1 MSAED
6 SHAVVDADIAARV
19 APNVLAWGA
28 PYQVQSGFHVKGKRV
43 QAAYDLGN
51 LSSLLEGGYLGG
63 SREGDRFALT
73 LDAPFLY
80 VNDAGHVTATF
91 SEEEWRLRTA
101 LATEAA
107 GAGEEG
113 GAASYDEALTRAA
126 EAAADPQQA
135 KNAPR
140 AAIFAD
146 AVPDGWSLWQ
156 EHGGDY
162 VRVSDEQMA
171 EGVSGRL
178 VFVYEGND
186 GKLAADAALPA
197 FDLGFAGEVPADA
210 VATVHFGYEAHSF
223 TAVAEGDAE
232 LVTVYGDAKRASVA
246 SYSLVNRSEPM
257 GGSLTA
263 EVYRAPSVTLAPDD
277 APASDATPAP
287 DDAPASDATPA
298 APDGASAGYLMVLA
312 RYAMGSASARG
323 WALDASF
330 RADWN
335 GKGGLT
341 VEQLAAHIADEDGD
355 AQENRDEAGV
365 VRTDEEFLAETSF
378 VGVPGRG
385 GVIAVDVTGL
395 NDEEIASIDPADQG
409 SLDAFGLRCVP
420 YTVSPDGSVRVA
432 SEGASGAI
440 ASDEAR
446 TVLLAVPYSEDSL
459 AAAEEGDGYAPVEVR
474 LDLQAAVV
482 SHGESFIQAQFTTLA
497 SDVEVVKV
505 EAPADDGQ
513 DGTAQAPSE
522 GPSLPGVSEDGSLVP
537 RDDNELSASN
547 GEAPAADADDAAA
560 DDALDME
567 RSQLWVSRMNETGKG
582 PIVLGNA
589 LSRSADP
596 LYNRPAPFSPRAGDG
611 QETILV
617 GGLPAG
623 YVDPNLKVTPGGGT
637 AMGNNTYMIKSTD
650 SPFLDLTADVGYDA
664 GFMGLPATGYADG
677 EREDAAPVFELQ
689 IPYFIPSGSGS
700 FTEEYN
706 YNTWTSFGNQIGSD
720 SSTRGPRLALKLNSD
735 CFNGKWKIYDMDRSG
750 STKGTE
756 LDGDRYKSWYNS
768 EGITGTFRLKYM
780 GNASNKWQL
789 IKDFARLSLGVTF
802 IGSIPENTGGTIRW
816 GVTYNSYTDANGNV
830 LRGSIDTVVSP
841 GAQSDSSTQRNAT
854 FIKTNLDW
862 HTNVEA
868 LTKQQ
873 VLWDRYNY
881 MVYRVTTRNV
891 SPEEA
896 SQIDYLSYF
905 FKFPSAELTNAGIR
919 DADLVT
925 WLVENPRTEKEVVTK
940 NPDPRATASGKEYVG
955 VPGQGGALIYDI
967 TNNPGVVNQL
977 DLQSFENA
985 EELGLHELPYTTAGM
1000 NGQISFMVPEV
1011 AQTEIIKPDAGP
1023 DDKPYNKFMGGSMYY
1038 GPLKK
1043 SDDQKTDRKVFLLAL
1058 PYTTNMR
1065 ADEYVTLDTES
1076 TVHFGGRGIDNYMWT
1091 KTYSTTAQFAKPTA
1105 GAKIEKT
1112 ALNIKNEGEGE
1123 TQEAPL
1129 GHSVTYRLKNLSITG
1144 NQPLFGTS
1152 LDDDFGAQILD
1163 TLPTGLNLQQVSIK
1177 VDKSVAS
1184 REDSYD
1190 PNTGKQPLKLTAGE
1204 FLNGI
1209 NVVPSEDYMVGASR
1223 EVKAGDVIGGVTVKD
1238 GSVPAP
1244 GDTVTLVEGDIIDGY
1259 TVVDSENFVEPVT
1272 VPDAADISD
1281 WFAADRGSHGTSG
1294 VLEFEYRDRLGKL
1307 QWKVIDNLPVARSYT
1322 TSGTGSIEYTFGNAA
1337 DPAKNLSTILETNG
1351 IGAIPHASGGVV
1363 TGTNGTFTGRVR
1375 FLLKKRV
1382 PQYRGLSVI
1391 PVTLEITGALITP
1404 RSNGVGGLYTNKAN
1418 VSFGQKQWVT
1428 SSSEGGQ
1435 YYTLIEQSS
1444 TPDPASFKATP
1455 TKPLISGGAFSGN
1468 NGGVGSVADLKETLV
1483 NEPNAGWRF
1492 HIGNDS
1498 LAPMEPA
1505 YLLVGD
1511 KQTPAGAVAGATY
1524 PGMFYEGVRGVR
1536 RGFEAEKVTIG
1547 GNMFEAGAIEGVEIN
1562 YYSKNANDTLLRTTT
1577 LTAAQLEAYR
1587 TNDTDGDGLVDAV
1600 LPSALWADQYFM
1612 NVKVNFSSYKPG
1624 DGNNNR
1630 GTIEIIGTPNQV
1642 LTMPLVAKWTTNYDD
1657 TSYNQ
1662 TVSKTATLKSAY
1674 VPIKPALAVNAGWGG
1689 NGLAAQANV
1698 SVPYRW
1704 GDGEGEEAYFSY
1716 TFTNDSFFTARR
1728 LNLDLQIN
1736 DNAASSMVI
1745 TTDEDGSP
1753 LQRGFVGEELV
1764 LPGFEWNTY
1773 TTSVEREMPERLG
1786 TTPDGKT
1793 VTLNKR
1799 DGEGNI
1805 AFNIDIDGDGVADFL
1820 IDANNDGVVDD
1831 PDDVYQYSPIYDEV
1845 QHTGWL
1851 HKNAAISAIDFFS
1864 ANINGELAKTN
1875 AAQAAAEEAARQMS
1889 YDAVGLQ
1896 NFIYL
1901 DTQDGSGK
1909 GDGPRVAADA
1919 VSAQSEKT
1927 DTLVSTTSSGA
1938 NTVEVWEHVTT
1949 ETYTYTGASLT
1960 QGDFSLNPGDVLGV
1974 RTTTVRE
1981 TKTFRPDG
1989 TTDASEETKVTYSG
2003 RTATLRVP
2011 LGKKFD
2017 FSSDPA
2023 AEMAI
2028 DPDDTIVAA
2037 RVHFDRLDGKST
2049 YNGGTITPA
2058 WPTFNVYGRAD
2069 TLATTTARA
2078 NVYATTEEYGSD
2090 LRAKASRD
2098 MGVFTAT
2105 SAMNAK
2111 SFKPAAARKVTA
2123 ANNGPDETQFGNG
2136 AGDADANEL
2145 ANYTDAVGYRF
2156 WVNSTSYARMD
2167 NASITVSVRSL
2178 SDKLPAP
2185 IDDIQGFLTKKVV
2198 LSRALLDIGSDYRSG
2213 TKAPAKDETAL
2224 KKVAFYFRNA
2234 DALNLPLYDDQLSNP
2249 PIVVEL
2255 STAEVLQLFAD
2266 ADAGSAVES
2275 VAIDFATA
2283 PQFAAAQGRYLEK
2296 IVASYSEIDPQIG
2309 DQKLADSEDKQLF
2322 VELEGQANWWYSR
2335 LSKPNFNHLP
2345 AQMVIAQQNRTIGGT
2360 PQLSAGKSANR
2371 DLYSYLT
2378 VNPPALSVHT
2388 YGQYGNN
2395 ADQYMNQNSPNDG
2408 GDVTAVPYDR
2418 DFKMWVNLF
2427 NEGAIST
2434 LDDVDVDVN
2443 IPMKW
2448 ESSVQ
2453 LDGSTESGWV
2463 GFHTTQVR
2471 FRHAWFDTFYR
2482 GGTIGKIRFSGYDE
2496 SDSKKVKT
2504 WTISPD
2510 AGYQGGSEA
2519 ATVANP
2525 LTAFVDEHNGGA
2537 AETYYVATIDGVE
2550 YPLTKVDDTTYT
2562 YEKNG
2567 VTETL
2572 SDLSLVEEKTR
2583 PAGSDMDDTA
2593 QRLHDGLKLDASG
2606 DLVIGEEVLRAH
2618 GIYNL
2623 IKVELISW
2631 KDMQEQ
2637 DSKEGRSNQNI
2648 EFTGFHD
2655 VNLGEKYPHFRA
2667 EARNYLLGIRPANGD
2682 EPGTVDDA
2690 TWKTIAAKMYTPVT
2704 RGDSSQVY
2712 SSKMYFDTVSRA
2724 GLYDGNKSYSGIDDA
2739 LIGDQHSANPTKTLM
2754 AAGDGNALS
2763 NRFTKYTAGSWDGHH
2778 WGHSDGS
2785 GGESNAMLEVGYKS
2799 QISLLSDFRQV
2810 NSQYNVRYPEFS
2822 GCTYNG
2828 GILNEQKDHSYVGP
2842 ETYNTGVT
2850 LHVTQQLPST
2860 VFDAYYVKIRSVA
2873 MLYMQ
2878 GIDVLYKDGSVM
2890 SLSEDDLRKAY
2901 DATDTIDSPAASLE
2915 CETSTYK
2922 ERNNAGKGNESQNDA
2937 TATDDSLKNNRYFR
2951 LNLLKTDGAGKPVA
2965 SLGAPTNGYNSDSAN
2980 GTGVTEADA
2989 YKDPVSGYE
2998 LKDGTTVQ
3006 NPVVSITYHLKVNQN
3021 QYQGAQK
3028 NAYTGQN
3035 AGTDTAFDANAV
3047 AADAKLNT
3055 PDYGTWYALSETTA
3069 GEWVKKMAFEVN
3081 GRVYRTVQNMST
3093 AQGTGQPLDFI
3104 SNLSDNFNTMRS
3116 AEMDTITESEIG
3128 GDYSGNQRP
3137 GHKALKRANSP
3148 YMKSGNTDQSVY
3160 GVNGALNTADSLS
3173 RITFIAPGKP
3183 SRRNAPAGR
3192 TYYPN
3197 GAGSLAQGDLNVDFR
3212 SAWAYQDWHS
3222 EHCCYWCGHNHGR
3235 SHMRHMV
3242 SRTFFTST
3250 DDGVYTRK
3258 GVDAGLVLGND
3269 HNDNATFGGNH
3280 NFNVSLY
3287 RTNIRKYYYTG
3298 ADYRYGDD
3306 WYDRYLSHADS
3317 VVLTDTLPEA
3327 FKEEQ
3332 LNYYGYLAKGLSFQ
3346 VPNTSGTAYSLPA
3359 DNDSLY
3365 AHLKNYEGASVTLYT
3380 RKTPKWPNG
3389 GTKEWFRKIVIDH
3402 EAITVYEKD
3411 ASGKWV
3417 ENAAATARFEERTE
3431 TVDGDTVTVPKK
3443 NLTYLLDKG
3452 KGQGDLWF
3460 RTYRDATDAQAAAV
3474 SVGADEDELDNVSAR
3489 TEIPGYS
3496 ATNSEG
3502 MAQRFAGKVEQSV
3515 YLDFAANEYLD
3526 YYEIDCGP
3534 YYGSGDITSE
3544 YVGHYAEKDKTVDT
3558 KDFQLLGSPYVYK
3571 RQQNPLTGKV
3581 TDVRD
3586 ATNRMEVFFSHDY
3599 APLSAATVGTGTDTD
3614 ANHGTGRLRS
3624 PGWRGG
3630 WSDTGDVVNGG
3641 SHRWY
3646 DEAYYLGFLIPYG
3659 YKYSLQAVTTDSNAN
3674 TDPTNGKPS
3683 EDSSYLYDYYL
3694 DGDDATPEAAN
3705 NLLPNTAKFLRLLP
3719 EHLRWRQRDEQGVSH
3734 QPRKVGEHAGS
3745 GLPPA
3750 DYLRAAAVRGSGHQQ
3765 EPL

>member
-1 MSAED
+1 MMEFKRGSLVTAPTQDQQESAPETQQDDVPDPGAHSRTRARTNDVPVNSFTAKTWTKVLSVYLSVLLALTMFDAGALTAYADDAAASEPVSTEVAADEEELAEESGEDPLAWAATAQSHDLDADAVAGLLPEERAVAAEVVPIVTARTVSAED
-6 SHAVVDADIAARV
+6 SHAIVDADIAARV

-51 LSSLLEGGYLGG
+51 LSALLEGGYLGG

-186 GKLAADAALPA
+186 GKFAADAVLPA

-232 LVTVYGDAKRASVA
+232 PVTVYGDAKRASVA

-257 GGSLTA
+257 GSSLTA
-263 EVYRAPSVTLAPDD
+263 EVYRAPSVTL
-277 APASDATPAP
+277 AP

-395 NDEEIASIDPADQG
+395 TDEEIASIDPADQG

-459 AAAEEGDGYAPVEVR
+459 AAVEEGDGYAPVEVR

-482 SHGESFIQAQFTTLA
+482 SHGESFIQAQFATLA

-513 DGTAQAPSE
+513 DGTAQDGAAQAPPE

-596 LYNRPAPFSPRAGDG
+596 LYNRPALFSPRVGDG

-650 SPFLDLTADVGYDA
+650 SPFLDLTADIGYDA

-689 IPYFIPSGSGS
+689 IPYFIPSGSGGL
-700 FTEEYN
+700 TEEYN
-706 YNTWTSFGNQIGSD
+706 YNTWTGFGNQIGSD
-720 SSTRGPRLALKLNSD
+720 SSTRGPRLALVLNSD

-756 LDGDRYKSWYNS
+756 LTEDRYKSWYNS
-768 EGITGTFRLKYM
+768 EGITGTFHLKYM

-802 IGSIPENTGGTIRW
+802 IGVIPENTGGTIRW

-862 HTNVEA
+862 HTNVEV
-868 LTKQQ
+868 LSKQP

-891 SPEEA
+891 SPEVD

-905 FKFPSAELTNAGIR
+905 FKFPSAELTNTGIR

-940 NPDPRATASGKEYVG
+940 NPDPRATVSGKEYVG

-985 EELGLHELPYTTAGM
+985 EELGLRELPYTTAGM
-1000 NGQISFMVPEV
+1000 NGQISFEVPEV
-1011 AQTEIIKPDAGP
+1011 AKSEIIKPDAGP
-1023 DDKPYNKFMGGSMYY
+1023 DDKPYNELMGGSMYY

-1058 PYTTNMR
+1058 PYTTNMS

-1076 TVHFGGRGIDNYMWT
+1076 TVHFGGRGVDDYMWT
-1091 KTYSTTAQFAKPTA
+1091 KTYTNTSQFTSPTA

-1112 ALNIKNEGEGE
+1112 ALNIQTKGEGE

-1129 GHSVTYRLKNLSITG
+1129 GHSVTYRLKNLGITG

-1184 REDSYD
+1184 REDSDD
-1190 PNTGKQPLKLTAGE
+1190 PNTGKQPLQLTEGE
-1204 FLNGI
+1204 FLNGV
-1209 NVVPSEDYMVGASR
+1209 NVVPDNSYVAGASR
-1223 EVKAGDVIGGVTVKD
+1223 VAKAGDVIGGITVAD
-1238 GSVPAP
+1238 GSAPAP
-1244 GDTVTLVEGDIIDGY
+1244 GDTVKLSAGDVIDGY
-1259 TVVDSENFVEPVT
+1259 TVVESGAFVKPVT

-1281 WFAADRGSHGTSG
+1281 WFAADRGNHGTSG

-1307 QWKVIDNLPVARSYT
+1307 QWKVIDNLPVTRSYT
-1322 TSGTGSIEYTFGNAA
+1322 TSGTGSIEYTFGDAA

-1391 PVTLEITGALITP
+1391 PVTMEITGALITP

-1562 YYSKNANDTLLRTTT
+1562 YYSKNANDMLLRTTT

-1587 TNDTDGDGLVDAV
+1587 TNDTDGDGLADAV

-1624 DGNNNR
+1624 NGNNNR

-1657 TSYNQ
+1657 ASYNQ

-1674 VPIKPALAVNAGWGG
+1674 VPIKPALAVNTGWGG

-1764 LPGFEWNTY
+1764 LPGFEWNSY

-1889 YDAVGLQ
+1889 YDAVELQ

-1909 GDGPRVAADA
+1909 GDGPRVAVDA
-1919 VSAQSEKT
+1919 VSTQPEET

-1938 NTVEVWEHVTT
+1938 NTVEVWERVTT

-1981 TKTFRPDG
+1981 TKTLRPDG

-2023 AEMAI
+2023 AETAI

-2049 YNGGTITPA
+2049 YNGGTITPV

-2069 TLATTTARA
+2069 TLVTTTARA

-2098 MGVFTAT
+2098 MGGVHGHLGYE
-2105 SAMNAK
+2105 
-2111 SFKPAAARKVTA
+2111 RQVV
-2123 ANNGPDETQFGNG
+2123 Q
-2136 AGDADANEL
+2136 AG
-2145 ANYTDAVGYRF
+2145 G
-2156 WVNSTSYARMD
+2156 
-2167 NASITVSVRSL
+2167 
-2178 SDKLPAP
+2178 
-2185 IDDIQGFLTKKVV
+2185 G
-2198 LSRALLDIGSDYRSG
+2198 
-2213 TKAPAKDETAL
+2213 
-2224 KKVAFYFRNA
+2224 
-2234 DALNLPLYDDQLSNP
+2234 
-2249 PIVVEL
+2249 
-2255 STAEVLQLFAD
+2255 
-2266 ADAGSAVES
+2266 
-2275 VAIDFATA
+2275 
-2283 PQFAAAQGRYLEK
+2283 AQGHR
-2296 IVASYSEIDPQIG
+2296 
-2309 DQKLADSEDKQLF
+2309 
-2322 VELEGQANWWYSR
+2322 
-2335 LSKPNFNHLP
+2335 
-2345 AQMVIAQQNRTIGGT
+2345 
-2360 PQLSAGKSANR
+2360 
-2371 DLYSYLT
+2371 
-2378 VNPPALSVHT
+2378 
-2388 YGQYGNN
+2388 
-2395 ADQYMNQNSPNDG
+2395 
-2408 GDVTAVPYDR
+2408 
-2418 DFKMWVNLF
+2418 
-2427 NEGAIST
+2427 
-2434 LDDVDVDVN
+2434 
-2443 IPMKW
+2443 
-2448 ESSVQ
+2448 
-2453 LDGSTESGWV
+2453 
-2463 GFHTTQVR
+2463 
-2471 FRHAWFDTFYR
+2471 
-2482 GGTIGKIRFSGYDE
+2482 
-2496 SDSKKVKT
+2496 
-2504 WTISPD
+2504 
-2510 AGYQGGSEA
+2510 
-2519 ATVANP
+2519 
-2525 LTAFVDEHNGGA
+2525 
-2537 AETYYVATIDGVE
+2537 
-2550 YPLTKVDDTTYT
+2550 
-2562 YEKNG
+2562 
-2567 VTETL
+2567 
-2572 SDLSLVEEKTR
+2572 
-2583 PAGSDMDDTA
+2583 
-2593 QRLHDGLKLDASG
+2593 
-2606 DLVIGEEVLRAH
+2606 
-2618 GIYNL
+2618 
-2623 IKVELISW
+2623 
-2631 KDMQEQ
+2631 
-2637 DSKEGRSNQNI
+2637 
-2648 EFTGFHD
+2648 
-2655 VNLGEKYPHFRA
+2655 
-2667 EARNYLLGIRPANGD
+2667 
-2682 EPGTVDDA
+2682 
-2690 TWKTIAAKMYTPVT
+2690 
-2704 RGDSSQVY
+2704 
-2712 SSKMYFDTVSRA
+2712 
-2724 GLYDGNKSYSGIDDA
+2724 
-2739 LIGDQHSANPTKTLM
+2739 
-2754 AAGDGNALS
+2754 
-2763 NRFTKYTAGSWDGHH
+2763 
-2778 WGHSDGS
+2778 
-2785 GGESNAMLEVGYKS
+2785 
-2799 QISLLSDFRQV
+2799 
-2810 NSQYNVRYPEFS
+2810 
-2822 GCTYNG
+2822 
-2828 GILNEQKDHSYVGP
+2828 
-2842 ETYNTGVT
+2842 
-2850 LHVTQQLPST
+2850 
-2860 VFDAYYVKIRSVA
+2860 
-2873 MLYMQ
+2873 
-2878 GIDVLYKDGSVM
+2878 
-2890 SLSEDDLRKAY
+2890 
-2901 DATDTIDSPAASLE
+2901 
-2915 CETSTYK
+2915 
-2922 ERNNAGKGNESQNDA
+2922 
-2937 TATDDSLKNNRYFR
+2937 
-2951 LNLLKTDGAGKPVA
+2951 
-2965 SLGAPTNGYNSDSAN
+2965 
-2980 GTGVTEADA
+2980 
-2989 YKDPVSGYE
+2989 
-2998 LKDGTTVQ
+2998 
-3006 NPVVSITYHLKVNQN
+3006 
-3021 QYQGAQK
+3021 
-3028 NAYTGQN
+3028 
-3035 AGTDTAFDANAV
+3035 
-3047 AADAKLNT
+3047 
-3055 PDYGTWYALSETTA
+3055 
-3069 GEWVKKMAFEVN
+3069 
-3081 GRVYRTVQNMST
+3081 
-3093 AQGTGQPLDFI
+3093 
-3104 SNLSDNFNTMRS
+3104 
-3116 AEMDTITESEIG
+3116 
-3128 GDYSGNQRP
+3128 
-3137 GHKALKRANSP
+3137 
-3148 YMKSGNTDQSVY
+3148 
-3160 GVNGALNTADSLS
+3160 
-3173 RITFIAPGKP
+3173 
-3183 SRRNAPAGR
+3183 
-3192 TYYPN
+3192 
-3197 GAGSLAQGDLNVDFR
+3197 
-3212 SAWAYQDWHS
+3212 
-3222 EHCCYWCGHNHGR
+3222 
-3235 SHMRHMV
+3235 
-3242 SRTFFTST
+3242 
-3250 DDGVYTRK
+3250 
-3258 GVDAGLVLGND
+3258 
-3269 HNDNATFGGNH
+3269 
-3280 NFNVSLY
+3280 
-3287 RTNIRKYYYTG
+3287 
-3298 ADYRYGDD
+3298 
-3306 WYDRYLSHADS
+3306 
-3317 VVLTDTLPEA
+3317 
-3327 FKEEQ
+3327 
-3332 LNYYGYLAKGLSFQ
+3332 
-3346 VPNTSGTAYSLPA
+3346 
-3359 DNDSLY
+3359 
-3365 AHLKNYEGASVTLYT
+3365 
-3380 RKTPKWPNG
+3380 
-3389 GTKEWFRKIVIDH
+3389 
-3402 EAITVYEKD
+3402 
-3411 ASGKWV
+3411 
-3417 ENAAATARFEERTE
+3417 
-3431 TVDGDTVTVPKK
+3431 
-3443 NLTYLLDKG
+3443 
-3452 KGQGDLWF
+3452 
-3460 RTYRDATDAQAAAV
+3460 
-3474 SVGADEDELDNVSAR
+3474 
-3489 TEIPGYS
+3489 
-3496 ATNSEG
+3496 
-3502 MAQRFAGKVEQSV
+3502 
-3515 YLDFAANEYLD
+3515 
-3526 YYEIDCGP
+3526 
-3534 YYGSGDITSE
+3534 
-3544 YVGHYAEKDKTVDT
+3544 
-3558 KDFQLLGSPYVYK
+3558 
-3571 RQQNPLTGKV
+3571 RQQ
-3581 TDVRD
+3581 
-3586 ATNRMEVFFSHDY
+3586 
-3599 APLSAATVGTGTDTD
+3599 
-3614 ANHGTGRLRS
+3614 
-3624 PGWRGG
+3624 
-3630 WSDTGDVVNGG
+3630 
-3641 SHRWY
+3641 
-3646 DEAYYLGFLIPYG
+3646 
-3659 YKYSLQAVTTDSNAN
+3659 
-3674 TDPTNGKPS
+3674 
-3683 EDSSYLYDYYL
+3683 
-3694 DGDDATPEAAN
+3694 
-3705 NLLPNTAKFLRLLP
+3705 
-3719 EHLRWRQRDEQGVSH
+3719 
-3734 QPRKVGEHAGS
+3734 
-3745 GLPPA
+3745 
-3750 DYLRAAAVRGSGHQQ
+3750 RAR
-3765 EPL
+3765 